1 MNADQVRSLQPA
13 LAALL
18 ESFRGCFAKEPVFEH
33 LQTYVLGLLTD
44 LKRKSV
50 EPIALAAGV
59 PVRTLQEFLSQ
70 LTWDH
75 QRGRS
80 MLQRLV
86 MDRHGCDNGIG
97 VIDASAHAKKNH
109 TGNPK
114 DKDFDKALLGAIH
127 QSERPGGSLA
137 VGISATKCWLKPESA
152 DSPQL
157 RQLAGFLREL
167 ATSRNQI
174 REAGRLLA
182 ASPSP
187 LTPLSCAS
195 SRDF

>member
-75 QRGRS
+75 QRGRG

-97 VIDASAHAKKNH
+97 VIDASAHAKQGKK
-109 TGNPK
+109 TPGVQRQWCGESRQGGQ
-114 DKDFDKALLGAIH
+114 L
-127 QSERPGGSLA
+127 RGGSAPALH
-137 VGISATKCWLKPESA
+137 
-152 DSPQL
+152 
-157 RQLAGFLREL
+157 RQ
-167 ATSRNQI
+167 
-174 REAGRLLA
+174 
-182 ASPSP
+182 
-187 LTPLSCAS
+187 
-195 SRDF
+195 